1 MMDRDDHRTR
11 WGRGRGRAELL
22 VAAAAA
28 PARARARARV
38 VAAAAP
44 AVAVPV
50 AAARARAPPAAAAAP
65 VALVV
70 AAAHRRLAVREAAHR
85 AARAS
90 ALLEIPAHVVVRRPS
105 VAVASSHR
113 RPAPVHRRPIPD
125 ALVVPNS
132 VLDDLRGVV
141 PISARKGE
149 DQKVFLGTVAAAAVG
164 EHKGPRFSFDGSQRL
179 ASIPR
184 EEAHALRRYFDDGAV
199 VAASR
204 VVYY

>member
-1 MMDRDDHRTR
+1 VMDRDDHRTR

-50 AAARARAPPAAAAAP
+50 AAARARAAPAAP

-70 AAAHRRLAVREAAHR
+70 TAAAHRRLAVREAAHR

-90 ALLEIPAHVVVRRPS
+90 ALLEIPAHVVARRPS